1 MESKRVKNKLNNCK
15 FKQQILLDFSL
26 QIGTDVHFKDLLDKF
41 EDLLRE
47 HLGIGKVVL
56 FTQGAKWK
64 PILISGVDEKEYAG
78 LDVEKEF
85 IGKLNKHKPSTY
97 ANYTSN
103 DFDIIIPVFQGTNPL
118 AFLLVSDINGQKLAV
133 SPIFKHL
140 KFIQTLTNIVV
151 VAIEKNRLFAKNL
164 EREMAF
170 KEMDLASKVQNILI
184 PDLSEFKP
192 FKSISLVSFYLPH
205 FVVGGDY
212 YDALKINDDE
222 CAFCVADISGKG
234 ISAALLLSTFQSNF
248 RLLFTG
254 NNNLIEIAANLNKK
268 IFDVVHGEKFITAF
282 IGIFNDKT
290 NTLRYINLGHNP
302 PIFFNKTT
310 QETQYLKEGG
320 MGLGIMKDFEN
331 LQEGSLTLNNNSK
344 LLCYTDGL
352 VEYIVEDKIYMY
364 YQEIEEYFCT
374 KESSRNS
381 INNMVDKM
389 NLHKDNIRIF
399 DDITTLGIDFDVE

>member
-103 DFDIIIPVFQGTNPL
+103 DFDIIIPVFQGNNPL

-151 VAIEKNRLFAKNL
+151 VAIEKNRIYAKNL

-170 KEMDLASKVQNILI
+170 KEMDLASKVQNTLI
-184 PDLSEFKP
+184 PDLSDFNP
-192 FKSISLVSFYLPH
+192 FKSIDLVSFYLPH

-212 YDALKINDDE
+212 YDAIKINDDE
-222 CAFCVADISGKG
+222 FVFCVADISGKNV
-234 ISAALLLSTFQSNF
+234 SAALLLSHFQSHF
-248 RLLFTG
+248 RLLFTN
-254 NNNLIEIAANLNKK
+254 NNNLIEIVAKLNKE
-268 IFDVVHGEKFITAF
+268 IFDFVRGGQFITAF
-282 IGIFNDKT
+282 IGIFNDK
-290 NTLRYINLGHNP
+290 NKILRYINLGHNP

-310 QETQYLKEGG
+310 QETQYLKTGG
-320 MGLGIMKDFEN
+320 IALGIMRDFEDWK
-331 LQEGSLTLNNNSK
+331 EGSVRLNNNSK

-352 VEYIVEDKIYMY
+352 LEYIVEGRIYMY

-374 KESSRNS
+374 TEPSKYS
-381 INNMVDKM
+381 INNMVKKM
-389 NLHKDNIRIF
+389 NLHSDNIKIF
-399 DDITTLGIDFDVE
+399 DDITTLGIDFNIE